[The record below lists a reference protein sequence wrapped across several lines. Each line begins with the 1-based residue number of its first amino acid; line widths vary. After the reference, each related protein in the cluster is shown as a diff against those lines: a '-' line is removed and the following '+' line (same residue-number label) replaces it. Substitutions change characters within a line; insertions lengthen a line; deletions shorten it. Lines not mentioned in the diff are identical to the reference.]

1 MNLQTDD
8 ERDLERLIDGE
19 LPFAEQRALLDRLE
33 ILPDGWRKLAL
44 GLLEEHAFRR
54 EFSDSAFGVGSS
66 AFGNEQALERS
77 LPFPNAECRIPNAER
92 PRRASRADWMRP
104 LPLVAAS
111 LICVVLGMQ
120 VEQYRHR
127 SVDASAPSSPRVTHA
142 AAQINPVESTA
153 EEISEEPVSALLA
166 LADKPLAQNQRT
178 MKIVFSDWPSPVE
191 MPVLETTEDEA
202 SEFLEQSAVTAEM
215 RQEWESA
222 GYLIYEN
229 RKYVP
234 VPLGDGREGIA
245 PISDIVVEYVG
256 TDELFE
262 EAEPEY
268 Q

>member
-1 MNLQTDD
+1 MNFQTDD

-44 GLLEEHAFRR
+44 GLLEEQAFRR
-54 EFSDSAFGVGSS
+54 EFSDSAFDRLSES
-66 AFGNEQALERS
+66 ASAKIVLPVPLAESPIRS
-77 LPFPNAECRIPNAER
+77 
-92 PRRASRADWMRP
+92 SRADWTRP
-104 LPLVAAS
+104 WSLVAAS

-127 SVDASAPSSPRVTHA
+127 SVNYSAPSLPRVTDA
-142 AAQINPVESTA
+142 PVQINPVESTA
-153 EEISEEPVSALLA
+153 EVISEEPVSALLA
-166 LADKPLAQNQRT
+166 LHDKPLAQNQRT

-222 GYLIYEN
+222 GYYIYEN

-234 VPLGDGREGIA
+234 VPLGDGREGVA

-256 TDELFE
+256 ADELSE